1 MRMEM
6 IRLEHVTKSFGRY
19 KALDDVS
26 IVVEEGEF
34 LTVIGRS
41 GCGKTTMLR
50 MINGLQKPDSGK
62 VYAAG
67 EDVGEADLIR
77 LRRKIGYVIQ
87 NKGLFPH
94 MTVEKNII
102 YVPVISGQKDK
113 RQNRKLAEELIG
125 LVGLEREMLDRY
137 PEELSG
143 GQQQRVGI
151 ARALASRPKLLLMD
165 EPFGALDEITKRAMQ
180 NELLALQKKL
190 GMTVVFITHD
200 IREAMKL
207 GDRVLV
213 MEQGKIAQCDT
224 PENILK
230 NPSNDYIRNFIGENR
245 LWHNPEFIRVK
256 DIMRKRPF
264 TISRERTILQAMQI
278 MRQNNIDS
286 LLVTGEKNRFLGMIW
301 MDSLKNVTDYDK
313 SVSNYIS
320 DDYLSVREEDSF
332 RNVLSMLKIRNYGHH
347 FGIIPVLGEERE
359 IRGYLTK
366 SSLLAVL
373 SRQFIPEQS
382 ELEGGVAS

>member
-224 PENILK
+224 PENVKK
-230 NPSNDYIRNFIGENR
+230 NPADEFVKALIG
-245 LWHNPEFIRVK
+245 
-256 DIMRKRPF
+256 
-264 TISRERTILQAMQI
+264 
-278 MRQNNIDS
+278 
-286 LLVTGEKNRFLGMIW
+286 
-301 MDSLKNVTDYDK
+301 
-313 SVSNYIS
+313 
-320 DDYLSVREEDSF
+320 
-332 RNVLSMLKIRNYGHH
+332 
-347 FGIIPVLGEERE
+347 
-359 IRGYLTK
+359 
-366 SSLLAVL
+366 
-373 SRQFIPEQS
+373 
-382 ELEGGVAS
+382 

>member
-34 LTVIGRS
+34 LTVIGIS

-224 PENILK
+224 PENVKK
-230 NPSNDYIRNFIGENR
+230 NPADEFVKELIG
-245 LWHNPEFIRVK
+245 
-256 DIMRKRPF
+256 
-264 TISRERTILQAMQI
+264 
-278 MRQNNIDS
+278 
-286 LLVTGEKNRFLGMIW
+286 
-301 MDSLKNVTDYDK
+301 
-313 SVSNYIS
+313 
-320 DDYLSVREEDSF
+320 
-332 RNVLSMLKIRNYGHH
+332 
-347 FGIIPVLGEERE
+347 
-359 IRGYLTK
+359 
-366 SSLLAVL
+366 
-373 SRQFIPEQS
+373 
-382 ELEGGVAS
+382 

>member
-180 NELLALQKKL
+180 NELLELQKKL

-224 PENILK
+224 PENVKK
-230 NPSNDYIRNFIGENR
+230 NPADEFVKELIG
-245 LWHNPEFIRVK
+245 
-256 DIMRKRPF
+256 
-264 TISRERTILQAMQI
+264 
-278 MRQNNIDS
+278 
-286 LLVTGEKNRFLGMIW
+286 
-301 MDSLKNVTDYDK
+301 
-313 SVSNYIS
+313 
-320 DDYLSVREEDSF
+320 
-332 RNVLSMLKIRNYGHH
+332 
-347 FGIIPVLGEERE
+347 
-359 IRGYLTK
+359 
-366 SSLLAVL
+366 
-373 SRQFIPEQS
+373 
-382 ELEGGVAS
+382 

>member
-50 MINGLQKPDSGK
+50 VINGLQKPDSGK

-67 EDVGEADLIR
+67 QDVGEADLIR

-224 PENILK
+224 PENVKK
-230 NPSNDYIRNFIGENR
+230 NPADEFVKELIG
-245 LWHNPEFIRVK
+245 
-256 DIMRKRPF
+256 
-264 TISRERTILQAMQI
+264 
-278 MRQNNIDS
+278 
-286 LLVTGEKNRFLGMIW
+286 
-301 MDSLKNVTDYDK
+301 
-313 SVSNYIS
+313 
-320 DDYLSVREEDSF
+320 
-332 RNVLSMLKIRNYGHH
+332 
-347 FGIIPVLGEERE
+347 
-359 IRGYLTK
+359 
-366 SSLLAVL
+366 
-373 SRQFIPEQS
+373 
-382 ELEGGVAS
+382 

>member
-50 MINGLQKPDSGK
+50 MINGLQKPDSGT

-224 PENILK
+224 PENVKK
-230 NPSNDYIRNFIGENR
+230 NPADEFVKELIG
-245 LWHNPEFIRVK
+245 
-256 DIMRKRPF
+256 
-264 TISRERTILQAMQI
+264 
-278 MRQNNIDS
+278 
-286 LLVTGEKNRFLGMIW
+286 
-301 MDSLKNVTDYDK
+301 
-313 SVSNYIS
+313 
-320 DDYLSVREEDSF
+320 
-332 RNVLSMLKIRNYGHH
+332 
-347 FGIIPVLGEERE
+347 
-359 IRGYLTK
+359 
-366 SSLLAVL
+366 
-373 SRQFIPEQS
+373 
-382 ELEGGVAS
+382 

>member
-200 IREAMKL
+200 IREAMKM

-224 PENILK
+224 PENVKK
-230 NPSNDYIRNFIGENR
+230 NPADEFVKELIG
-245 LWHNPEFIRVK
+245 
-256 DIMRKRPF
+256 
-264 TISRERTILQAMQI
+264 
-278 MRQNNIDS
+278 
-286 LLVTGEKNRFLGMIW
+286 
-301 MDSLKNVTDYDK
+301 
-313 SVSNYIS
+313 
-320 DDYLSVREEDSF
+320 
-332 RNVLSMLKIRNYGHH
+332 
-347 FGIIPVLGEERE
+347 
-359 IRGYLTK
+359 
-366 SSLLAVL
+366 
-373 SRQFIPEQS
+373 
-382 ELEGGVAS
+382 

>member
-113 RQNRKLAEELIG
+113 RQNRKLAEEVIG
-125 LVGLEREMLDRY
+125 LGGLEREMLDRY

-224 PENILK
+224 PENVKK
-230 NPSNDYIRNFIGENR
+230 NPADEFVKELIG
-245 LWHNPEFIRVK
+245 
-256 DIMRKRPF
+256 
-264 TISRERTILQAMQI
+264 
-278 MRQNNIDS
+278 
-286 LLVTGEKNRFLGMIW
+286 
-301 MDSLKNVTDYDK
+301 
-313 SVSNYIS
+313 
-320 DDYLSVREEDSF
+320 
-332 RNVLSMLKIRNYGHH
+332 
-347 FGIIPVLGEERE
+347 
-359 IRGYLTK
+359 
-366 SSLLAVL
+366 
-373 SRQFIPEQS
+373 
-382 ELEGGVAS
+382 

>member
-26 IVVEEGEF
+26 IVVEEDEF

-224 PENILK
+224 PENVKK
-230 NPSNDYIRNFIGENR
+230 NPADEFVKELIG
-245 LWHNPEFIRVK
+245 
-256 DIMRKRPF
+256 
-264 TISRERTILQAMQI
+264 
-278 MRQNNIDS
+278 
-286 LLVTGEKNRFLGMIW
+286 
-301 MDSLKNVTDYDK
+301 
-313 SVSNYIS
+313 
-320 DDYLSVREEDSF
+320 
-332 RNVLSMLKIRNYGHH
+332 
-347 FGIIPVLGEERE
+347 
-359 IRGYLTK
+359 
-366 SSLLAVL
+366 
-373 SRQFIPEQS
+373 
-382 ELEGGVAS
+382 

>member
-19 KALDDVS
+19 KALDDAS

-224 PENILK
+224 PENVKK
-230 NPSNDYIRNFIGENR
+230 NPADEFVKELIG
-245 LWHNPEFIRVK
+245 
-256 DIMRKRPF
+256 
-264 TISRERTILQAMQI
+264 
-278 MRQNNIDS
+278 
-286 LLVTGEKNRFLGMIW
+286 
-301 MDSLKNVTDYDK
+301 
-313 SVSNYIS
+313 
-320 DDYLSVREEDSF
+320 
-332 RNVLSMLKIRNYGHH
+332 
-347 FGIIPVLGEERE
+347 
-359 IRGYLTK
+359 
-366 SSLLAVL
+366 
-373 SRQFIPEQS
+373 
-382 ELEGGVAS
+382 

>member
-67 EDVGEADLIR
+67 EDVGEADLIW

-224 PENILK
+224 PENVKK
-230 NPSNDYIRNFIGENR
+230 NPADEFVKELIG
-245 LWHNPEFIRVK
+245 
-256 DIMRKRPF
+256 
-264 TISRERTILQAMQI
+264 
-278 MRQNNIDS
+278 
-286 LLVTGEKNRFLGMIW
+286 
-301 MDSLKNVTDYDK
+301 
-313 SVSNYIS
+313 
-320 DDYLSVREEDSF
+320 
-332 RNVLSMLKIRNYGHH
+332 
-347 FGIIPVLGEERE
+347 
-359 IRGYLTK
+359 
-366 SSLLAVL
+366 
-373 SRQFIPEQS
+373 
-382 ELEGGVAS
+382 

>member
-50 MINGLQKPDSGK
+50 MINGLQKPDSGQ

-224 PENILK
+224 PENVKK
-230 NPSNDYIRNFIGENR
+230 NPADEFVKELIG
-245 LWHNPEFIRVK
+245 
-256 DIMRKRPF
+256 
-264 TISRERTILQAMQI
+264 
-278 MRQNNIDS
+278 
-286 LLVTGEKNRFLGMIW
+286 
-301 MDSLKNVTDYDK
+301 
-313 SVSNYIS
+313 
-320 DDYLSVREEDSF
+320 
-332 RNVLSMLKIRNYGHH
+332 
-347 FGIIPVLGEERE
+347 
-359 IRGYLTK
+359 
-366 SSLLAVL
+366 
-373 SRQFIPEQS
+373 
-382 ELEGGVAS
+382 

>member
-50 MINGLQKPDSGK
+50 VINGLQKPDSGK

-87 NKGLFPH
+87 NKVLFPH

-224 PENILK
+224 PENVKK
-230 NPSNDYIRNFIGENR
+230 NPADEFVKELIG
-245 LWHNPEFIRVK
+245 
-256 DIMRKRPF
+256 
-264 TISRERTILQAMQI
+264 
-278 MRQNNIDS
+278 
-286 LLVTGEKNRFLGMIW
+286 
-301 MDSLKNVTDYDK
+301 
-313 SVSNYIS
+313 
-320 DDYLSVREEDSF
+320 
-332 RNVLSMLKIRNYGHH
+332 
-347 FGIIPVLGEERE
+347 
-359 IRGYLTK
+359 
-366 SSLLAVL
+366 
-373 SRQFIPEQS
+373 
-382 ELEGGVAS
+382 